1 MTARDKKNKP
11 PVEPEPVGGPSA
23 ITWDAG
29 EFPWW
34 LVAMVAI
41 IVAMG
46 FAILTNEEFGN
57 AFDAIF
63 PVPLKLAKG
72 IGLTLILTGASF
84 IISVFAGLVIALLR
98 MAQYKGWRWYWMA
111 LFVGTAI
118 AATAL
123 VSMAAI
129 STVAKA
135 ILLII
140 FWGVALIGS
149 RRQDIAVV
157 MIRNSATLY
166 IEFVRGVPMLV
177 WIFTIALVLVPSFTS
192 LLDLQPRAINEAMRA
207 TVALSMFYAAFIAEV
222 FRAGIQSVP
231 VGQIEAGKAVGL
243 NDSQILR
250 NITLP
255 QAIRNMLP
263 ALGNDLIALMKDT
276 SLVSVLAVSE
286 LTQMARLYAGSSF
299 RFRESYFVLV
309 ILYVSLTLILSLALR
324 WYEKRIM
331 IPGGV

>member
-1 MTARDKKNKP
+1 MTAKDQRQNP
-11 PVEPEPVGGPSA
+11 PGESENIGAPSA
-23 ITWDAG
+23 ITWNAG

-41 IVAMG
+41 IIAMG
-46 FAILTNEEFGN
+46 FATLTNEEFGN

-84 IISVFAGLVIALLR
+84 IISVVLGLVISLLR

-111 LFVGTAI
+111 GFVGSAI
-118 AATAL
+118 VATML
-123 VSMAAI
+123 ISMAAVSI
-129 STVAKA
+129 TMKV
-135 ILLII
+135 ILLVV
-140 FWGVALIGS
+140 FWGVAIVGS
-149 RRQDIAVV
+149 LRQDIAAVIV
-157 MIRNSATLY
+157 RNSATLY

-177 WIFTIALVLVPSFTS
+177 WIFTIALVVVPSFTN
-192 LLDLQPRAINEAMRA
+192 LLDLQPRAVNEAMRA

-276 SLVSVLAVSE
+276 SLVSVLAVNE

-309 ILYVSLTLILSLALR
+309 ILYVTLTLILSLLLR
-324 WYEKRIM
+324 WYEKRIS
-331 IPGGV
+331 IPGGS

>member
-1 MTARDKKNKP
+1 MGA
-11 PVEPEPVGGPSA
+11 PSA
-23 ITWDAG
+23 ITWDAS

-34 LVAMVAI
+34 LVAMVVI
-41 IVAMG
+41 IIAMG
-46 FAILTNEEFGN
+46 LAILTNEEFGN

-63 PVPLKLAKG
+63 PVPLKLVKG

-84 IISVFAGLVIALLR
+84 IISVFAGLAIALLR
-98 MAQYKGWRWYWMA
+98 MARYKGWRWYWTA
-111 LFVGTAI
+111 LFVGTAV
-118 AATAL
+118 AATLLISLA
-123 VSMAAI
+123 SI
-129 STVAKA
+129 STVAKVV
-135 ILLII
+135 LVII
-140 FWGVALIGS
+140 FWGVAFIGS

-157 MIRNSATLY
+157 IIRNSATLY

-177 WIFTIALVLVPSFTS
+177 WIFLIALVIVPSFTS
-192 LLDLQPRAINEAMRA
+192 LLDLEPRAINEAMRA
-207 TVALSMFYAAFIAEV
+207 TVALSLFYAAFIAEV

-309 ILYVSLTLILSLALR
+309 ILYVTLTLILSLLLR
-324 WYEKRIM
+324 WYEKRIS
-331 IPGGV
+331 IPGGM

>member
-1 MTARDKKNKP
+1 MDQKQKP
-11 PVEPEPVGGPSA
+11 PAVPEAIGSPSA
-23 ITWDAG
+23 IAWSAS

-34 LVAMVAI
+34 LVAMVGI

-46 FAILTNEEFGN
+46 AAIVTNEEFGA
-57 AFDAIF
+57 AFDAIL
-63 PVPLKLAKG
+63 PWPTRLTKG

-84 IISVFAGLVIALLR
+84 VFSVFAGLAIALLR
-98 MAQYKGWRWYWMA
+98 MATYKGWRWYWMA

-123 VSMAAI
+123 IAVAEISMVARAI
-129 STVAKA
+129 MLT
-135 ILLII
+135 I
-140 FWGVALIGS
+140 FWGVAIIGS
-149 RRQDIAVV
+149 VRQDIAVV
-157 MIRNSATLY
+157 MVRNSATLY

-177 WIFTIALVLVPSFTS
+177 WIFAIALVMVPSFTS
-192 LLDLQPRAINEAMRA
+192 LLDLEPRAVNEAMRA

-231 VGQIEAGKAVGL
+231 RGQLEAGKAVGL
-243 NDSQILR
+243 SEGQVLR
-250 NITLP
+250 LITLP

-276 SLVSVLAVSE
+276 SLVSVLAVNE
-286 LTQMARLYAGSSF
+286 LTQMARLYAGVSF

-309 ILYVSLTLILSLALR
+309 ILYVTLTLLLSLLLR
-324 WYEKRIM
+324 WYEKRIA
-331 IPGGV
+331 IPGAV

>member
-1 MTARDKKNKP
+1 VTTKDKKQKLP
-11 PVEPEPVGGPSA
+11 GESEKLGSPSA
-23 ITWDAG
+23 ITWDAT

-63 PVPLKLAKG
+63 PVPFKLAKG

-84 IISVFAGLVIALLR
+84 IISMFAGLVIALLR
-98 MAQYKGWRWYWMA
+98 MAQYKGWRWYWMG

-123 VSMAAI
+123 ISMASI
-129 STVAKA
+129 STISKV
-135 ILLII
+135 ILLLA
-140 FWGVALIGS
+140 FWIVALIGS
-149 RRQDIAVV
+149 LRQDIAVV

-177 WIFTIALVLVPSFTS
+177 WIFAIALVVVPSFTN

-231 VGQIEAGKAVGL
+231 RGQIEAGKAVGL

-250 NITLP
+250 RITLP

-276 SLVSVLAVSE
+276 SLVSVLAVNE

-309 ILYVSLTLILSLALR
+309 ILYVSLTLILSLLLR
-324 WYEKRIM
+324 WYEKKIL

>member
-1 MTARDKKNKP
+1 MDQKQNL
-11 PVEPEPVGGPSA
+11 PSESDA
-23 ITWDAG
+23 TGSQSTITWDPS

-41 IVAMG
+41 IIAMAVAIM
-46 FAILTNEEFGN
+46 TNEEFGD

-84 IISVFAGLVIALLR
+84 IISVFVGLVIALLR
-98 MAQYKGWRWYWMA
+98 MSQYKGWRWYWMA
-111 LFVGTAI
+111 LFVGTAM

-123 VSMAAI
+123 ISMSSV
-129 STVAKA
+129 STVAKV

-157 MIRNSATLY
+157 IIRNSATLY

-177 WIFTIALVLVPSFTS
+177 WIFTIALVVVPTFTN

-250 NITLP
+250 RITLP

-276 SLVSVLAVSE
+276 SLVSVLAVNE

-309 ILYVSLTLILSLALR
+309 ILYVTLTLILSLLLR
-324 WYEKRIM
+324 WYEKRIL

>member
-1 MTARDKKNKP
+1 MDQKQELPGESDTT
-11 PVEPEPVGGPSA
+11 GSQSA
-23 ITWDAG
+23 ITWDAT

-34 LVAMVAI
+34 LVAMVVI
-41 IVAMG
+41 IIAMA
-46 FAILTNEEFGN
+46 FAIMTNEEFGN

-63 PVPLKLAKG
+63 PVPLKLARG

-84 IISVFAGLVIALLR
+84 VISMFVGLAIALLR
-98 MAQYKGWRWYWMA
+98 MSQYKGWRWYWMA
-111 LFVGTAI
+111 LFVGIAI
-118 AATAL
+118 AVTVL
-123 VSMAAI
+123 VSMSAV
-129 STVAKA
+129 STTAKV
-135 ILLII
+135 ILLVI
-140 FWGVALIGS
+140 FWGVAIIGS
-149 RRQDIAVV
+149 RRQDIAIVIV
-157 MIRNSATLY
+157 RNTATLY

-177 WIFTIALVLVPSFTS
+177 WIFTIALVVVPSFTN
-192 LLDLQPRAINEAMRA
+192 LLDLQPRAVNEAMRA

-231 VGQIEAGKAVGL
+231 KGQIEAGRAVGL
-243 NDSQILR
+243 NDGQILR

-276 SLVSVLAVSE
+276 SLVSVLAVNE

-309 ILYVSLTLILSLALR
+309 ILYVTLTLILSLLLR
-324 WYEKRIM
+324 WYEKRIS
-331 IPGGV
+331 IPGGA

>member
-1 MTARDKKNKP
+1 MDQKQNLPSESDTTGNQ
-11 PVEPEPVGGPSA
+11 SA
-23 ITWDAG
+23 ISWDAS

-41 IVAMG
+41 IVAMA
-46 FAILTNEEFGN
+46 FAIMTNEEFGN
-57 AFDAIF
+57 AFEAIF
-63 PVPLKLAKG
+63 PVPLRLARG

-84 IISVFAGLVIALLR
+84 IISVFVGLVIALLR

-123 VSMAAI
+123 ISMASI
-129 STVAKA
+129 STVAKS

-140 FWGVALIGS
+140 FWAVAFIGS
-149 RRQDIAVV
+149 RRQDVAVV
-157 MIRNSATLY
+157 IIRNSATLY

-177 WIFTIALVLVPSFTS
+177 WIFTIALVVVPSFTN
-192 LLDLQPRAINEAMRA
+192 LLDLQPRAVNEAMRA

-276 SLVSVLAVSE
+276 SLVSVLAVNE

-309 ILYVSLTLILSLALR
+309 ILYVSLTLILSLLLR
-324 WYEKRIM
+324 WYEKRIL

>member
-1 MTARDKKNKP
+1 VSANDQKP
-11 PVEPEPVGGPSA
+11 QLTEDSGLAGNPSA
-23 ITWDAG
+23 ITWSAS

-41 IVAMG
+41 IVGMG
-46 FAILTNEEFGN
+46 FAIVTNEDFGN

-84 IISVFAGLVIALLR
+84 IISMVVGLVIALLR
-98 MAQYKGWRWYWMA
+98 MAQYIGWRWYWMA
-111 LFVGTAI
+111 LFVGIAI

-123 VSMAAI
+123 ISMAAV
-129 STVAKA
+129 SSVTKT
-135 ILLII
+135 ILLVI
-140 FWGVALIGS
+140 FWGVAIVGS

-157 MIRNSATLY
+157 LVRNSATLY

-231 VGQIEAGKAVGL
+231 NGQIEAGKAVGL
-243 NDSQILR
+243 TDGKILR
-250 NITLP
+250 YITLP

-276 SLVSVLAVSE
+276 SLVSVLAVNE

-309 ILYVSLTLILSLALR
+309 ILYVSLTLILSLLLR
-324 WYEKRIM
+324 WYEKRIR
-331 IPGGV
+331 IPGGS

>member
-1 MTARDKKNKP
+1 MDQKQNLPSESDTTGNQ
-11 PVEPEPVGGPSA
+11 SA
-23 ITWDAG
+23 ISWDAS

-41 IVAMG
+41 IIAMA
-46 FAILTNEEFGN
+46 FAIMTNEEFGN

-63 PVPLKLAKG
+63 PVPLRLARG

-84 IISVFAGLVIALLR
+84 IISVFVGLVIALLR
-98 MAQYKGWRWYWMA
+98 MAQYKAWRWYWMA

-123 VSMAAI
+123 ISMSAI
-129 STVAKA
+129 STVAKV

-140 FWGVALIGS
+140 FWSVAFIGS

-192 LLDLQPRAINEAMRA
+192 LLDLQPRAVNEAMRA

-231 VGQIEAGKAVGL
+231 VGQIEAGKSVGL
-243 NDSQILR
+243 NDGQILR

-276 SLVSVLAVSE
+276 SLVSVLAVNE

-309 ILYVSLTLILSLALR
+309 ILYVSLTLILSLLLR
-324 WYEKRIM
+324 WYEKRIL

>member
-1 MTARDKKNKP
+1 MDQNQKQDVVPEATA
-11 PVEPEPVGGPSA
+11 GASA
-23 ITWDAG
+23 ISWDPS

-34 LVAMVAI
+34 LVAMVTI
-41 IVAMG
+41 IVGMG
-46 FAILTNEEFGN
+46 IAILTNEEFGN

-63 PVPLKLAKG
+63 PAPFKLAKG

-84 IISVFAGLVIALLR
+84 ILSVIVGLAVALLR
-98 MAQYKGWRWYWMA
+98 MAEYKGWRWYWMA
-111 LFVGTAI
+111 LFVGTTAG
-118 AATAL
+118 ATVL
-123 VSMAAI
+123 VLMAEI
-129 STVAKA
+129 STVSRVIMLA
-135 ILLII
+135 I
-140 FWGVALIGS
+140 FWSAAIVGS
-149 RRQDIAVV
+149 LKQDVAVV

-177 WIFTIALVLVPSFTS
+177 WIFAIALVLVPSFTN
-192 LLDLQPRAINEAMRA
+192 LLDLQPRAITEAMRA

-231 VGQIEAGKAVGL
+231 LGQIEAGRAVGL
-243 NDSQILR
+243 NDGQVLR
-250 NITLP
+250 HITLP

-276 SLVSVLAVSE
+276 SLVSVLAVNE

-309 ILYVSLTLILSLALR
+309 ILYVSLTLILSLLLR
-324 WYEKRIM
+324 WYEKRIAT
-331 IPGGV
+331 PGTA